1 MAELFPK
8 QKKENK
14 MKKLII
20 AAAVACVAA
29 LTQAASVSWSITGLK
44 GSDGNTLTSG
54 AAYVFCTKGTSATTV
69 AAVTSAIDGLNAGD
83 LKTYLTD
90 NSISALKGTIS
101 GGGASVSGVDLA
113 TSGVPEKQSGTAIF
127 AVIVDDDTFG
137 DGVKYVVTG
146 VSGNVK
152 TPAASTTNVATFSLD
167 GAAAT
172 ANASNWTAAAPEP
185 TSGLLLLLGVAGL
198 ALKRKRA

>member
-1 MAELFPK
+1 
-8 QKKENK
+8 

-54 AAYVFCTKGTSATTV
+54 GAYIFCTKGTNAKTV
-69 AAVTSAIDGLNAGD
+69 AAVTAAIEGLDASD

-90 NSISALKGTIS
+90 NSLSALKGTIS